1 MHCAFR
7 GGFWFITYILHLEGV
22 LFAHSLAILSLA
34 GKELVCGQQ
43 IDAVDLRKLCRTHRS
58 KLHDHLLTQQQQQH
72 NSKNSSEAPH
82 HQPPS
87 KRNRL
92 TSAVGAQPTTSLP
105 CRYKLRSP
113 QTCKISRRTQISHT
127 APVYSSLSL
136 DTSSSPTSSGCQSG
150 CQSLAGIVA
159 SWRDLPEAAFDL
171 LEKCLELN
179 PASRVTAQEAL
190 QHPFLADTVR

>member
-1 MHCAFR
+1 MLFVVV
-7 GGFWFITYILHLEGV
+7 FWFITYIHL
-22 LFAHSLAILSLA
+22 LFADSLA
-34 GKELVCGQQ
+34 GKELVCEQQ
-43 IDAVDLRKLCRTHRS
+43 IDPVDLRKLCRTHRS
-58 KLHDHLLTQQQQQH
+58 KLHDHLLTQQQQQQH

-92 TSAVGAQPTTSLP
+92 TSAVGAPPTTSLP